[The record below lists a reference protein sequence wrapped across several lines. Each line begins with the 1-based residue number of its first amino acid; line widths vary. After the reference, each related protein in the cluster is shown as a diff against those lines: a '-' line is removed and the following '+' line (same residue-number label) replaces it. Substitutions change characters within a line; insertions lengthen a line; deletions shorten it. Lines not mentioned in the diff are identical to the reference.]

1 VKIKAKL
8 ITAGILLLLLPM
20 LLISIITYS
29 SAKRG
34 FDTYGEVL
42 LKNAV
47 EQVLDMVELQQ
58 QAVASGTISLEEAQ
72 ENIKV
77 LLLGPKDAE
86 GKRPINDHIY
96 LGGTGYFVVYSEQ
109 GVELMHPALEGVNVW
124 DVEDKS
130 GSGVKLVQEQIKVA
144 KSGGGYVKYAWTLP
158 NSDTIENKIS
168 YQNYDEEWG
177 WIISAGAYESE
188 FNAQARNML
197 NKLLWVA
204 AITILLG
211 AVGMYF
217 FAQRL
222 SSRLIKVNA
231 SLKAIAEGNLTGEE
245 LQFKT
250 NDELKTLGDSHNYM
264 LHNLKTMIQTSN
276 HTSSSV
282 LGTVEKLSDVTH
294 QSTKSIQEVVDIIQD
309 VTQAVAEEAESAELV
324 SEKMSYF
331 SNSLEKLSGLSENM
345 TQAVVKTEE
354 ENKKGM
360 TTVDELSLSAEN
372 SLKVVNEIGQIIHK
386 VKLGNDKIKSFTDV
400 IDSIAEQTNLLALN
414 ASIEAARAGESG
426 RGFSVVAEEI
436 RKLAEESSASV
447 LEIKSIVGDIDL
459 YSNQS
464 VEQMKVVT
472 VAVSAQSKI
481 VTSTTQQ
488 FDLISLSVD
497 HLSESIKELHREI
510 NHISGLREEMLNSVL
525 GISASTEET
534 SAATTQVSASAEE
547 QLAGI
552 AEIDKH
558 MQALFT
564 TIQHLNQAI
573 NQFKI

>member
-29 SAKRG
+29 SAKRS

-58 QAVASGTISLEEAQ
+58 QAVASGAISLEEAQ

-130 GSGVKLVQEQIKVA
+130 GSGVKLVQEQIKIA

-158 NSDTIENKIS
+158 NSDTIESKIS
-168 YQNYDEEWG
+168 YQNFDEEWG

-197 NKLLWVA
+197 NRLLWVA
-204 AITILLG
+204 AITIVLG
-211 AVGMYF
+211 AVMMYL
-217 FAQRL
+217 FAQIL
-222 SSRLIKVNA
+222 SGRLIKVNR
-231 SLKAIAEGNLTGEE
+231 SLKAIAAGDLTGEE

-250 NDELKTLGDSHNYM
+250 KDELKTLGDSHNYM
-264 LHNLKTMIQTSN
+264 LNNLKTMIQTSN
-276 HTSSSV
+276 DTSSSV
-282 LGTVEKLSDVTH
+282 LETVEKLSGVTH
-294 QSTKSIQEVVDIIQD
+294 QSTNSIKEVVDIIQD

-331 SNSLEKLSGLSENM
+331 SKSIEKLSGLSENM

-360 TTVDELSLSAEN
+360 TTMDELSLSAEN
-372 SLKVVNEIGQIIHK
+372 SLKVVNEIGQIINK

-464 VEQMKVVT
+464 VEQMAVVT
-472 VAVSAQSKI
+472 VAVSGQSKI

-534 SAATTQVSASAEE
+534 SAATTQVSVSAEE

-552 AEIDKH
+552 AEIDQH
-558 MQALFT
+558 MQVLFT